1 MPRRS
6 RQMIHGPFIAH
17 PQTFRTTGSSAGVHI
32 RSEME
37 RLPRPFVGQFREF
50 VYVSNGSGP
59 GISRFGVPGPISP
72 APVDNGCQE
81 NCL

>member
-17 PQTFRTTGSSAGVHI
+17 PQTFRTTGSSAGAHI
-32 RSEME
+32 QSDGG
-37 RLPRPFVGQFREF
+37 RLLRPFVGQFREC
-50 VYVSNGSGP
+50 VYVSNGSGS
-59 GISRFGVPGPISP
+59 GISRFGVPDPISP